1 MSPTQNNRLTWLVK
15 RALDLV
21 RLFVFAGAVVWPIV
35 VLVVG
40 LGISPEAE
48 SRHTDISAHLSFR
61 LNAEQAVDT
70 ASARVDQGQLLI
82 SGNGDLWLNNTK
94 SRLAWWVSGALT
106 YIQILFALYGVVLMR
121 RLFSS
126 LVDGE
131 TFSDANAELIQKFG
145 WLVLAFHIVAPAL
158 QYFGSRVMLKDIAY
172 DVPGIELFPSF
183 QFSIGG
189 LLTGFAILVLA
200 GVLRE
205 ANAMHREQALTI

>member
-1 MSPTQNNRLTWLVK
+1 MSPTQKNRLTWLVK
-15 RALDLV
+15 RALDLG

-40 LGISPEAE
+40 LGISSEAD
-48 SRHTDISAHLSFR
+48 SRHTDISAYLSLR
-61 LNAEQAVDT
+61 VNAVEAVDT

-94 SRLAWWVSGALT
+94 SSLAWWVSGALT
-106 YIQILFALYGVVLMR
+106 WVQVLFALYGVILMR

-126 LVDGE
+126 LLDGE
-131 TFSDANAELIQKFG
+131 TFSDANAQLIQKFG
-145 WLVLAFHIVAPAL
+145 WLVLAFNIVAPAL
-158 QYFGSRVMLKDIAY
+158 QYFGGLVMLKDIAY
-172 DVPGIELFPSF
+172 DVPGIELFPSM

-189 LLTGFAILVLA
+189 LLTGLAILVLA

-205 ANAMHREQALTI
+205 ANALHRDQALTI